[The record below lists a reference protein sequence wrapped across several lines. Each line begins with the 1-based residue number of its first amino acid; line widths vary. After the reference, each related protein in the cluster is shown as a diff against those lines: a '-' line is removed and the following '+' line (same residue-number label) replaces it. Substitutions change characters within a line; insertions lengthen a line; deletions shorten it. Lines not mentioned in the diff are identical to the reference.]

1 MTDHEDRPERSPTTA
16 KDARSD
22 AELDAIAEA
31 EVEGLPVSTDA
42 AFRTPRAKGRFAAAI
57 DAVLPR
63 GRFGD
68 QRDILGGAGQN
79 VIGLAAGVLTTFA
92 TQVIMTRG
100 LGPALFGVVTLTTQ
114 FAFIASTAT
123 RFGMDVANVRLV
135 AILIGRGES
144 GRTRPLVRTSAIIA
158 AVFSVAVALVVVL
171 LSGWLSTAFVS
182 PRFHQ
187 QGTVAFVAAGV
198 AIPFA
203 ALTWVYL
210 GGTRGLKIMRHTLY
224 IFWIGQ
230 PLGWIA
236 IAVVGWFFAK
246 TAGVT
251 AFAYAASW
259 AIACGFAW
267 WAWERETRGF
277 DARTEGAG
285 IPEERTGALMKFGML
300 RAPAT
305 LFAQLLFWIDTFVL
319 AAYRSSAEVGVY
331 GATVRTGQSLLLFLT
346 SLSLV
351 FSPFVAD
358 LHYRGEK
365 AKLDALYKNVT
376 RWGLATTLPILLAL
390 AILPGTIMRVYGP
403 RFVAG
408 ADALEILIIGLIVP
422 VIVGTVG
429 FILIMV
435 GRTGWDLLVYVAS
448 FAVAVGIAV
457 WLAPTYGMKGAAIAE
472 AVTLTLSAFARLLLV
487 KRFVDIWPFD
497 RWYLRLIPPA
507 LAGAVVMGA
516 VHSVLVGPKWLIDL
530 TLSISA
536 GTLAYGVVLVWI
548 GLKPGERATTL
559 ALVRRLLGRAPE
571 PARTGHPP
579 ADGRRGDLLQS
590 VGRRVTVASARTDQR
605 NGAKGTEPK
614 ERSQRN
620 GAKGTEPKER
630 SQRNGAKGTEPR
642 NGAKGT
648 EEEP

>member
-1 MTDHEDRPERSPTTA
+1 MTESQEQQDTVPAGAPDPHPDP
-16 KDARSD
+16 
-22 AELDAIAEA
+22 ELDAIAEI
-31 EVEGLPVSTDA
+31 EVEGLPVSTDSA
-42 AFRTPRAKGRFAAAI
+42 PGRSGGPSARFRSAL

-63 GRFGD
+63 GKFGD

-79 VIGLAAGVLTTFA
+79 VIGLAAGVMTAFA

-135 AILIGRGES
+135 AILLGQGEP
-144 GRTRPLVRTSAIIA
+144 GRTRPLVRKSAVIA
-158 AVFSVAVALVVVL
+158 AVTSLIVGLAVIL
-171 LSGWLSTAFVS
+171 LSGQLSDWFVS
-182 PRFHQ
+182 DRLHQ
-187 QGTVAFVAAGV
+187 QGVVAFVAAGV

-236 IAVVGWFFAK
+236 FAVVGWFVAK

-251 AFAYAASW
+251 AFAYTASW
-259 AIACGFAW
+259 GVACLFAW

-277 DARTEGAG
+277 HARTEGGG
-285 IPEERTGALMKFGML
+285 IPEERTGALMKFGAL

-358 LHYRGEK
+358 LHYRGEHE
-365 AKLDALYKNVT
+365 KLDALYKNVT
-376 RWGLATTLPILLAL
+376 RWGLATTLPVLLAL

-403 RFVAG
+403 RFVIG
-408 ADALEILIIGLIVP
+408 APALEILIIGLIVP

-448 FAVAVGIAV
+448 FFTAVGIAV
-457 WLAPTYGMKGAAIAE
+457 VFAPRYGMRGAAVAE
-472 AVTLTLSAFARLLLV
+472 AVTLTLSAFARLMLV
-487 KRFVDIWPFD
+487 KKFVNIWPFD
-497 RWYLRLIPPA
+497 RWFLRLIPPA
-507 LAGAVVMGA
+507 LAGGA
-516 VHSVLVGPKWLIDL
+516 MMWLVHQVLEGPKWLIDL
-530 TLSISA
+530 GGSVGA
-536 GTLAYGVVLVWI
+536 GTIVYGVVLVVW
-548 GLKPGERATTL
+548 GLKPAERATVM
-559 ALVRRLLGRAPE
+559 ALVRKLLGRTPTGSV
-571 PARTGHPP
+571 PA
-579 ADGRRGDLLQS
+579 A
-590 VGRRVTVASARTDQR
+590 
-605 NGAKGTEPK
+605 
-614 ERSQRN
+614 
-620 GAKGTEPKER
+620 
-630 SQRNGAKGTEPR
+630 
-642 NGAKGT
+642 
-648 EEEP
+648 

>member
-1 MTDHEDRPERSPTTA
+1 MTDSQDERDPVPSGAPEPHT
-16 KDARSD
+16 D
-22 AELDAIAEA
+22 AELDALAEI
-31 EVEGLPVSTDA
+31 EVEGLPVSTDDA
-42 AFRTPRAKGRFAAAI
+42 ARRPTGGGRFRSAI
-57 DAVLPR
+57 DSVLPR
-63 GRFGD
+63 GKFGD

-92 TQVIMTRG
+92 TQVVMTRG

-135 AILIGRGES
+135 AILMGRGES
-144 GRTRPLVRTSAIIA
+144 GRTRPLVRTSAVIA
-158 AVFSVAVALVVVL
+158 AIASVFVGVAVIL
-171 LSGWLSTAFVS
+171 LAGPLSNVFVS
-182 PRFHQ
+182 DHLHR
-187 QGTVAFVAAGV
+187 QGVVAFVAAGV
-198 AIPFA
+198 AIPLA

-236 IAVVGWFFAK
+236 FAVLGWFVAK

-259 AIACGFAW
+259 GVACVLAW
-267 WAWERETRGF
+267 WAWQRETRGF
-277 DARTEGAG
+277 HARTEGGG
-285 IPEERTGALMKFGML
+285 IPEERTGELMKFGAL

-305 LFAQLLFWIDTFVL
+305 LFAQLLFWVDTFVL
-319 AAYRSSAEVGVY
+319 AHYRDSAQVGIY

-376 RWGLATTLPILLAL
+376 RWGLAATLPVLLAL

-403 RFVAG
+403 RFVVGSA
-408 ADALEILIIGLIVP
+408 ALEILIIGLIVP

-448 FAVAVGIAV
+448 FVMAVGIAV
-457 WLAPTYGMKGAAIAE
+457 VLAPRIGMRGAAVAE
-472 AVTLTLSAFARLLLV
+472 AVTLTLSAFARLMLV

-497 RWYLRLIPPA
+497 RWFLRLIAPA
-507 LAGAVVMGA
+507 FAGAVVMWA
-516 VHSVLVGPKWLIDL
+516 VHEVLEGPKWLIDL
-530 TLSISA
+530 AGSIGA
-536 GTLAYGVVLVWI
+536 GTIAYGVVLVWI
-548 GLKPGERATTL
+548 GLKPGERATVVT
-559 ALVRRLLGRAPE
+559 LVRKMLRRTPSV
-571 PARTGHPP
+571 PA
-579 ADGRRGDLLQS
+579 A
-590 VGRRVTVASARTDQR
+590 
-605 NGAKGTEPK
+605 
-614 ERSQRN
+614 
-620 GAKGTEPKER
+620 
-630 SQRNGAKGTEPR
+630 
-642 NGAKGT
+642 
-648 EEEP
+648 

>member
-1 MTDHEDRPERSPTTA
+1 MTESQDQQRAVPGGEPDPH
-16 KDARSD
+16 SD
-22 AELDAIAEA
+22 AELDAIAEI

-42 AFRTPRAKGRFAAAI
+42 PPRGGGLGGRFRSAI

-63 GRFGD
+63 RTFGD

-79 VIGLAAGVLTTFA
+79 VIGLAAGVLMTFA

-135 AILIGRGES
+135 AILMGRGET
-144 GRTRPLVRTSAIIA
+144 GRTRPLVRSSAVIA
-158 AVFSVAVALVVVL
+158 GVVSGVVGLAVIL
-171 LSGWLSTAFVS
+171 LADPLSNAFVS
-182 PRFHQ
+182 DVLHR
-187 QGTVAFVAAGV
+187 QGVIAFVAAGV
-198 AIPFA
+198 AIPLA

-224 IFWIGQ
+224 IFWVGQ

-236 IAVVGWFFAK
+236 FALAGWIVAK
-246 TAGVT
+246 NAGVT
-251 AFAYAASW
+251 AFAYTVSW
-259 AIACGFAW
+259 GVACVFAW

-277 DARTEGAG
+277 DARTKAG
-285 IPEERTGALMKFGML
+285 GIREERTGALMKFGAL

-305 LFAQLLFWIDTFVL
+305 LFAQLLFWVDTFVL
-319 AAYRSSAEVGVY
+319 AAYRGTAQVGVY

-390 AILPGTIMRVYGP
+390 AILPETIMRVYGE
-403 RFVAG
+403 RFVVG
-408 ADALEILIIGLIVP
+408 APALEILIIGLIVP

-435 GRTGWDLLVYVAS
+435 GRTGWDLLVYVGS
-448 FAVAVGIAV
+448 FVVAVGIAV
-457 WLAPTYGMKGAAIAE
+457 LLAPEYGMRGAAIAE
-472 AVTLTLSAFARLLLV
+472 AVTLTLSAFARLMLV
-487 KRFVDIWPFD
+487 KKFVDIWPFD
-497 RWYLRLIPPA
+497 RWFLRLVPPA
-507 LAGAVVMGA
+507 LAGAAVMWS
-516 VHSVLVGPKWLIDL
+516 VHQLLEGPKWLIDL
-530 TLSISA
+530 AVSIGA
-536 GTLAYGVVLVWI
+536 GTLVYGVVLIWI
-548 GLKPGERATTL
+548 GLKPGERNTVL
-559 ALVRRLLGRAPE
+559 ALVRRLLGRAP
-571 PARTGHPP
+571 
-579 ADGRRGDLLQS
+579 RGS
-590 VGRRVTVASARTDQR
+590 GPTA
-605 NGAKGTEPK
+605 
-614 ERSQRN
+614 
-620 GAKGTEPKER
+620 
-630 SQRNGAKGTEPR
+630 
-642 NGAKGT
+642 
-648 EEEP
+648 

>member
-1 MTDHEDRPERSPTTA
+1 MTESQEQQDTVPAGAPDPHPDP
-16 KDARSD
+16 
-22 AELDAIAEA
+22 ELDAIAEI
-31 EVEGLPVSTDA
+31 EVEGLPVSTDSA
-42 AFRTPRAKGRFAAAI
+42 PGRSGGLSARFRSAL

-63 GRFGD
+63 GKFGD

-79 VIGLAAGVLTTFA
+79 VIGLAAGVMTAFA

-135 AILIGRGES
+135 AILLGQGEP
-144 GRTRPLVRTSAIIA
+144 GRTRPLVRKSAVIA
-158 AVFSVAVALVVVL
+158 AVTSVIVGLAVIL
-171 LSGWLSTAFVS
+171 LSGQLSDWFVS
-182 PRFHQ
+182 DRLHQ
-187 QGTVAFVAAGV
+187 QGVVAFVAAGV

-236 IAVVGWFFAK
+236 FAVVGWFVAK

-251 AFAYAASW
+251 AFAYTASW
-259 AIACGFAW
+259 GVACLFAW

-277 DARTEGAG
+277 HARTEGGG
-285 IPEERTGALMKFGML
+285 IPEERTGALMKFGAL

-358 LHYRGEK
+358 LHYRGEHE
-365 AKLDALYKNVT
+365 KLDALYKNVT
-376 RWGLATTLPILLAL
+376 RWGLATTLPVLLAL

-403 RFVAG
+403 RFVIG
-408 ADALEILIIGLIVP
+408 APALEILIIGLIVP

-448 FAVAVGIAV
+448 FFTAVGIAV
-457 WLAPTYGMKGAAIAE
+457 VFAPRYGMRGAAVAE
-472 AVTLTLSAFARLLLV
+472 AVTLTLSAFARLMLV
-487 KRFVDIWPFD
+487 KKFVNIWPFD
-497 RWYLRLIPPA
+497 RWFLRLIPPA
-507 LAGAVVMGA
+507 LAGGA
-516 VHSVLVGPKWLIDL
+516 MMWLVHQVLEGPKWLIDL
-530 TLSISA
+530 GGSVGA
-536 GTLAYGVVLVWI
+536 GTIVYGVVLVVW
-548 GLKPGERATTL
+548 GLKPAERATVM
-559 ALVRRLLGRAPE
+559 ALVRKLLGRTPTGSV
-571 PARTGHPP
+571 PA
-579 ADGRRGDLLQS
+579 A
-590 VGRRVTVASARTDQR
+590 
-605 NGAKGTEPK
+605 
-614 ERSQRN
+614 
-620 GAKGTEPKER
+620 
-630 SQRNGAKGTEPR
+630 
-642 NGAKGT
+642 
-648 EEEP
+648 

>member
-1 MTDHEDRPERSPTTA
+1 LTESQDQQETA
-16 KDARSD
+16 PAGAPDPD
-22 AELDAIAEA
+22 AEDAIAEI
-31 EVEGLPVSTDA
+31 EVEGLPVSSDA
-42 AFRTPRAKGRFAAAI
+42 APPRRSGGPSARFRSAL

-63 GRFGD
+63 GKFGD

-79 VIGLAAGVLTTFA
+79 VIGLAAGVLTAFA

-135 AILIGRGES
+135 AILLGQGEP
-144 GRTRPLVRTSAIIA
+144 GRTRSLVRKSAVIA
-158 AVFSVAVALVVVL
+158 AVISAIVGLVVVL
-171 LSGWLSTAFVS
+171 LAGTLSDWFVS
-182 PRFHQ
+182 DRLHHQ
-187 QGTVAFVAAGV
+187 GVVAFVAAGV

-236 IAVVGWFFAK
+236 FAVAGWVVAK

-259 AIACGFAW
+259 AVACVFAW

-277 DARTEGAG
+277 HARTEGGG
-285 IPEERTGALMKFGML
+285 IPEERTGALMKFGAL

-358 LHYRGEK
+358 LHYRGEHD
-365 AKLDALYKNVT
+365 KLDALYKNVT
-376 RWGLATTLPILLAL
+376 RWGLATTLPVLLAL
-390 AILPGTIMRVYGP
+390 AILPSTIMRVYGP
-403 RFVAG
+403 RFVIG
-408 ADALEILIIGLIVP
+408 APALEILIIGLIVP

-448 FAVAVGIAV
+448 FFTAVGIAV
-457 WLAPTYGMKGAAIAE
+457 VFAPRYGMRGAAVAE
-472 AVTLTLSAFARLLLV
+472 AVTLTLSAFARLMLV
-487 KRFVDIWPFD
+487 KRFVNIWPFD
-497 RWYLRLIPPA
+497 RWFLRLVPPA
-507 LAGAVVMGA
+507 LAGAVVMWG
-516 VHSVLVGPKWLIDL
+516 VHQVLEGPKWLIDL
-530 TLSISA
+530 GGSIGA
-536 GTLAYGVVLVWI
+536 GTLVYGVALVVW
-548 GLKPGERATTL
+548 GLKPGERATVM
-559 ALVRRLLGRAPE
+559 ALVRKLLGRTPSGSV
-571 PARTGHPP
+571 PA
-579 ADGRRGDLLQS
+579 A
-590 VGRRVTVASARTDQR
+590 
-605 NGAKGTEPK
+605 
-614 ERSQRN
+614 
-620 GAKGTEPKER
+620 
-630 SQRNGAKGTEPR
+630 
-642 NGAKGT
+642 
-648 EEEP
+648 

>member
-42 AFRTPRAKGRFAAAI
+42 AFRTPRAKGAFASAI

-158 AVFSVAVALVVVL
+158 AVFSVAGALVVVL

-331 GATVRTGQSLLLFLT
+331 GAPCGRGNRCCCS
-346 SLSLV
+346 
-351 FSPFVAD
+351 SP
-358 LHYRGEK
+358 RS
-365 AKLDALYKNVT
+365 
-376 RWGLATTLPILLAL
+376 RWC
-390 AILPGTIMRVYGP
+390 
-403 RFVAG
+403 
-408 ADALEILIIGLIVP
+408 
-422 VIVGTVG
+422 
-429 FILIMV
+429 
-435 GRTGWDLLVYVAS
+435 
-448 FAVAVGIAV
+448 
-457 WLAPTYGMKGAAIAE
+457 
-472 AVTLTLSAFARLLLV
+472 
-487 KRFVDIWPFD
+487 
-497 RWYLRLIPPA
+497 
-507 LAGAVVMGA
+507 
-516 VHSVLVGPKWLIDL
+516 
-530 TLSISA
+530 
-536 GTLAYGVVLVWI
+536 
-548 GLKPGERATTL
+548 
-559 ALVRRLLGRAPE
+559 
-571 PARTGHPP
+571 
-579 ADGRRGDLLQS
+579 
-590 VGRRVTVASARTDQR
+590 SARSSPTCTTAAR
-605 NGAKGTEPK
+605 RPSST
-614 ERSQRN
+614 RSTR
-620 GAKGTEPKER
+620 T
-630 SQRNGAKGTEPR
+630 
-642 NGAKGT
+642 
-648 EEEP
+648 

>member
-1 MTDHEDRPERSPTTA
+1 MTDSQNPQDTAPTGAPNAHT
-16 KDARSD
+16 DD
-22 AELDAIAEA
+22 ELDALAEI
-31 EVEGLPVSTDA
+31 EVEGLPISTDTD
-42 AFRTPRAKGRFAAAI
+42 RRPPPGGGRFREAI

-63 GRFGD
+63 GKFGD

-100 LGPALFGVVTLTTQ
+100 LGPSLFGVVTLTTQ

-135 AILIGRGES
+135 AILMGRGES
-144 GRTRPLVRTSAIIA
+144 GRTRPLVRTSAVIA
-158 AVFSVAVALVVVL
+158 AVSSLIVGAAVIL
-171 LSGWLSTAFVS
+171 LAGPLSTAFVS
-182 PRFHQ
+182 ERLHG
-187 QGTVAFVAAGV
+187 QGVVAFVAAGV

-236 IAVVGWFFAK
+236 FAVAGWFVAK

-259 AIACGFAW
+259 AVACALAW

-277 DARTEGAG
+277 DVRTEGAG
-285 IPEERTGALMKFGML
+285 IPEERTGALMKFGAL

-305 LFAQLLFWIDTFVL
+305 LFAQLLFWVDTFVL
-319 AAYRSSAEVGVY
+319 AHYRSSFEVGVY

-365 AKLDALYKNVT
+365 EKLNALYKNVT
-376 RWGLATTLPILLAL
+376 RWGLATTLPVLLAL

-403 RFVAG
+403 RFVVG
-408 ADALEILIIGLIVP
+408 SSALEILIIGLIVP

-448 FAVAVGIAV
+448 FVVAVGIAV
-457 WLAPTYGMKGAAIAE
+457 VLAPRIGMRGAAVAE
-472 AVTLTLSAFARLLLV
+472 AVTLTVSAFARLMLV

-497 RWYLRLIPPA
+497 RWFLRLIPPA
-507 LAGAVVMGA
+507 LAGAAVMWA
-516 VHSVLVGPKWLIDL
+516 VHEVLAGPKWLIDL
-530 TLSISA
+530 AGSIGA
-536 GTLAYGVVLVWI
+536 GTIAYGVVLVLI
-548 GLKPGERATTL
+548 GLKPAERATVV
-559 ALVRRLLGRAPE
+559 ALVRKMLGRSS
-571 PARTGHPP
+571 TPP
-579 ADGRRGDLLQS
+579 
-590 VGRRVTVASARTDQR
+590 VAA
-605 NGAKGTEPK
+605 G
-614 ERSQRN
+614 
-620 GAKGTEPKER
+620 
-630 SQRNGAKGTEPR
+630 
-642 NGAKGT
+642 
-648 EEEP
+648 

>member
-1 MTDHEDRPERSPTTA
+1 MTESQEQQDTVPAGAPDPHPDT
-16 KDARSD
+16 
-22 AELDAIAEA
+22 ELDAIAEI
-31 EVEGLPVSTDA
+31 EVEGLPVSTDSA
-42 AFRTPRAKGRFAAAI
+42 PGRSGGPSARFRSAL

-63 GRFGD
+63 GKFGD

-79 VIGLAAGVLTTFA
+79 VVGLAAGVMTAFA

-135 AILIGRGES
+135 AILLGQGEP
-144 GRTRPLVRTSAIIA
+144 GRTRPLVRKSAVIAAVTSAIVGL
-158 AVFSVAVALVVVL
+158 AVIL
-171 LSGWLSTAFVS
+171 LSGQLSDWFVS
-182 PRFHQ
+182 DRLHQ
-187 QGTVAFVAAGV
+187 QGVVAFVAAGV

-236 IAVVGWFFAK
+236 FAVVGWFVAK

-251 AFAYAASW
+251 AFAYTASW
-259 AIACGFAW
+259 GVACLFAW

-277 DARTEGAG
+277 HARTEGGG
-285 IPEERTGALMKFGML
+285 IPEERTGALMKFGAL

-358 LHYRGEK
+358 LHYRGEHE
-365 AKLDALYKNVT
+365 KLDALYKNVT
-376 RWGLATTLPILLAL
+376 RWGLATTLPVLLAL
-390 AILPGTIMRVYGP
+390 AILPSTIMRVYGP
-403 RFVAG
+403 RFVIG
-408 ADALEILIIGLIVP
+408 APALEILIIGLIVP

-448 FAVAVGIAV
+448 FFTAVGIAV
-457 WLAPTYGMKGAAIAE
+457 VFAPRYGMRGAAVAE
-472 AVTLTLSAFARLLLV
+472 AVTLTLSAFARLMLV
-487 KRFVDIWPFD
+487 KKFVNIWPFD
-497 RWYLRLIPPA
+497 RWFLRLIPPA
-507 LAGAVVMGA
+507 LAGGA
-516 VHSVLVGPKWLIDL
+516 AMWLVHQVLQGPKWLIDL
-530 TLSISA
+530 GGSIGA
-536 GTLAYGVVLVWI
+536 GTIVYGVVLVVW
-548 GLKPGERATTL
+548 GLKPAERATVR
-559 ALVRRLLGRAPE
+559 ALVRKLLGRTPTGSV
-571 PARTGHPP
+571 PA
-579 ADGRRGDLLQS
+579 A
-590 VGRRVTVASARTDQR
+590 
-605 NGAKGTEPK
+605 
-614 ERSQRN
+614 
-620 GAKGTEPKER
+620 
-630 SQRNGAKGTEPR
+630 
-642 NGAKGT
+642 
-648 EEEP
+648 